1 MLPTKA
7 VFCRSINYYTIGDVT
22 VFFLMSFFGR
32 KSSTADSCT
41 LATHACHR
49 LKFDSILQKNGI
61 DFVAV
66 DELGSDSGPR
76 NSEKMEVMFLATS
89 NQWVIW
95 IPEMGKGEGTVKSK
109 CYPLQHWRPSVTSAT

>member
-1 MLPTKA
+1 
-7 VFCRSINYYTIGDVT
+7 
-22 VFFLMSFFGR
+22 MSFFGR

-76 NSEKMEVMFLATS
+76 NSEKMEVICFWPQATS
-89 NQWVIW
+89 GLFEFLRWVK
-95 IPEMGKGEGTVKSK
+95 ERA
-109 CYPLQHWRPSVTSAT
+109 L

>member
-1 MLPTKA
+1 MWQ
-7 VFCRSINYYTIGDVT
+7 
-22 VFFLMSFFGR
+22 FFLDVLFFLYR

-76 NSEKMEVMFLATS
+76 NSEKMEVMFLATT
-89 NQWVIW
+89 NQWDYLNLW
-95 IPEMGKGEGTVKSK
+95 EGKTRGHCEK
-109 CYPLQHWRPSVTSAT
+109 